1 VAEVINQLGS
11 SFSSWLSSRTVVQEL
26 GREGILPFSSFF
38 ASNRPFNAPLAG
50 LFTEYLVSCIYLFV
64 VPPGDAYI
72 FLINS
77 KSNITDSDAF
87 LINWDSFPVASYAT
101 TVVNTLVSFGLLL
114 LYMPSYR
121 IWDWN
126 PPFRAPKTIISL
138 YFLSNLF
145 LVVVPFFPPASR
157 TYEKLPYWV
166 FFFFAYVYSHSFHVS
181 QSHSIGSVIVTFL
194 GITYWYIWGTWLPNL
209 KGYRLQREWVNEED
223 GISRYVFRRLPR
235 SVVSHSTWA

>member
-1 VAEVINQLGS
+1 MRS
-11 SFSSWLSSRTVVQEL
+11 SFFAWLPPRTVVQEL

-50 LFTEYLVSCIYLFV
+50 LFTEYLVSCIYLIA

-77 KSNITDSDAF
+77 KSWFWTLF
-87 LINWDSFPVASYAT
+87 FKLRFVAIVVSYAM
-101 TVVNTLVSFGLLL
+101 TVVNALISFGLLL
-114 LYMPSYR
+114 LYLPPYR

-126 PPFRAPKTIISL
+126 PPFRAPKTVISV

-166 FFFFAYVYSHSFHVS
+166 CYSFFFFFWGGGWLRSSTDSFSRVS
-181 QSHSIGSVIVTFL
+181 QVAFNRQRHRHIPWYHILVYL
-194 GITYWYIWGTWLPNL
+194 GYLTSKKGRILPSARV
-209 KGYRLQREWVNEED
+209 G
-223 GISRYVFRRLPR
+223 
-235 SVVSHSTWA
+235 

>member
-1 VAEVINQLGS
+1 MRHWPGS
-11 SFSSWLSSRTVVQEL
+11 LLNISSRASTCLRYHQEMHIFSSSIVSQT
-26 GREGILPFSSFF
+26 S
-38 ASNRPFNAPLAG
+38 
-50 LFTEYLVSCIYLFV
+50 LVPTL
-64 VPPGDAYI
+64 
-72 FLINS
+72 
-77 KSNITDSDAF
+77 
-87 LINWDSFPVASYAT
+87 LINWDALPVVSYAM
-101 TVVNTLVSFGLLL
+101 TVVNTLISFGLLL

-126 PPFRAPKTIISL
+126 PPFRAPKTIISV

-166 FFFFAYVYSHSFHVS
+166 CFFLVYSPDMIYSFHVS

-194 GITYWYIWGTWLPNL
+194 GIAYWYIWGTWLPKR

-223 GISRYVFRRLPR
+223 GVSRYVFRRVPR
-235 SVVSHSTWA
+235 SVVSHSTWAPWVLRTVKH